1 MGLITAIER
10 LIRRVGFIAALI
22 FLPAM
27 MLSRLTEIV
36 TRPLNLPGSLFNAM
50 EAEFFLFFAF
60 LIAGSA
66 AVSDAHVR
74 VDIFRER
81 FGPRLRAWIE
91 ILGTLVF
98 VLPFS
103 LAVIW
108 YGADLVAIAWQNG
121 ERAAFALGAPA
132 RWIIILATPV
142 GIGLLALAILCRTA
156 RHVAFLTGRGP
167 AP

>member
-1 MGLITAIER
+1 MGLITATER
-10 LIRRVGFIAALI
+10 LIRRVGFVAALVL
-22 FLPAM
+22 LPAM

-36 TRPLNLPGSLFNAM
+36 TRPLHLPASQFNAM
-50 EAEFFLFFAF
+50 EAEFFVIFAF

-91 ILGTLVF
+91 ILGTLLF

-103 LAVIW
+103 AAVIW
-108 YGADLVAIAWQNG
+108 YGLDLVGIAFDKG
-121 ERAAFALGAPA
+121 EAAAFALGAPA

-167 AP
+167 TP